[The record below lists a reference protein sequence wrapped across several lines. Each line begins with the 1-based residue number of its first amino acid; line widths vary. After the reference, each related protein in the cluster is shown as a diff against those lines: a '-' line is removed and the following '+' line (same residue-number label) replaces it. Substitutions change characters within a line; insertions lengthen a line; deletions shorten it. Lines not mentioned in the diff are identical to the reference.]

1 MGYTYVETH
10 REEGVG
16 RLVLNNPPLNVL
28 TIAVMEEMVEALR
41 ELENDAGVKLI
52 VLEAAG
58 DKAFS
63 AGVDVADHTPEKMDR
78 MLQIFNELC
87 LGLHRS
93 SKPTI
98 AAVRGM
104 ALGGGC
110 ELAAVC
116 DMVVA
121 SESAT
126 FGQPEVKVGVYPVL
140 GVALFTQL
148 MNLKMANELLLTGRT
163 FSAEESRAAG
173 LVNRVAPEGGFD
185 QVLADFVKPLR
196 YNSGVVMSL
205 TKKAILAG
213 LGKDADEALEVAEKI
228 YVDELMHTEDANEGL
243 QAFIEKRRPVW
254 KEA

>member
-1 MGYTYVETH
+1 MAYEYVETH

-28 TIAVMEEMVEALR
+28 TIAVMEEMVDALH
-41 ELENDAGVKLI
+41 ELEADPAVKVIL
-52 VLEAAG
+52 LEAAG

-63 AGVDVADHTPEKMDR
+63 AGVDVADHTPEKMGR
-78 MLQIFNELC
+78 MLEIFNELC

-93 SKPTI
+93 PKPTV

-121 SESAT
+121 SDQAT
-126 FGQPEVKVGVYPVL
+126 FGQPEIKVGVYPVL

-148 MNLKMANELLLTGRT
+148 LGLKMANELLITGRA

-173 LVNRVAPEGGFD
+173 LVNRVAGEEEFAD
-185 QVLADFVKPLR
+185 VLAAFLKPLR
-196 YNSGVVMSL
+196 QNSGVVMTL

-213 LGKDADEALEVAEKI
+213 LGKSADEALEAAEEI
-228 YVDELMHTEDANEGL
+228 YLQELMQTEDANEGL
-243 QAFIEKRRPVW
+243 QAFLEKRRPVW